1 MAKKY
6 DLITDLYTQSIREVT
21 ETPENW
27 LAFLRSACRNFR
39 LPFDEQLLIYVQ
51 RPEASAVLS
60 MEDWNRKF
68 GRWVKRNSSAIAVFD
83 KSGNHVKLKYYF
95 DVSDTKEGKYK
106 RLIRPVALW
115 EVTEENQGAVKET
128 LSNAFGVP
136 EEVTELPEIIQSAA
150 EHLAEDNLL
159 DYMKDILAYR
169 KDSFIEELDEYSVEV
184 EARTLLSNS
193 IAYMLMVRCGIETE
207 TYLEAEDFRNIRDF
221 NTPELVN
228 LFGTATSDISEM
240 ALAEISDTMRKLQQE
255 KNRKNRTFAGHQEE
269 LYTGDERT
277 QEITSERSFEHES
290 SSIQQARRLFDS
302 ESERTGRAGRTR
314 WEVWLP
320 SQDVSEGEPLR
331 TVHQSDDTR
340 EAEITLSGDT
350 RNSTEPDGADY
361 NRDESGTERDG
372 GTESEQSDDVGRIDE
387 QYPPV
392 SGGDRNEGTDLRLE
406 WYDRSKEDKSL
417 PFFHKD
423 EDIKEL
429 LLTTP
434 HLKAEKVEIQRFFE
448 KNEDRDKRK
457 EYIKSIF
464 NPEYTEID
472 LEDGRRVGYKTY
484 QNVLH
489 LWEGSYLSRTAQGY
503 YNWGVIAE
511 YFEGMRLMG
520 ELKDKAEPLP
530 TVNGQLA
537 FLDDLAEE
545 KSSAFSI
552 PQEMM
557 DHTLRSGSP
566 FSEGKFR
573 IYSFFLQGHTTKE
586 KVEFLKDEY
595 GTGGHDPVLIGTGI
609 GEDHDA
615 KGLKLRRGFGEDAE
629 EVLWKW
635 EKVAK
640 RIDELIAADRYMTQ
654 KELAYIPE
662 YEKGVIAKG
671 IYHFYTNQPEHVVR
685 PYKSGMYITDAIKVI
700 RPQLDNPE
708 RIEEL
713 LSGMSEVLEN
723 TADFDR
729 NYAPMQKAYQQLRDY
744 HDGTFSLFTPITEEK
759 EEVSSVFIEPVTEQV
774 TKPTENGEI
783 RNLPSVNPLYDFEV
797 DTVVYIGMDAYEI
810 VNLSND
816 VVVLRNQMYPL
827 FTEEMSRQEFER
839 KVGENPANDHLKKK
853 TEMPEV
859 EELQTGQKEVKEQEY
874 NFLQELDLPAEKEIS
889 PDLSPAWEKSMP
901 RGKVQTFDLHPE
913 IPQSQRHQFQ
923 ITDDTL
929 GQGSAKEKFRANIM
943 AIQLLK
949 KCEEENR
956 YATPEEQKI
965 LSGYVGWGGLSD
977 AFDEN
982 KSSWG
987 TEYLEL
993 KTRIDARRI

>member
-1 MAKKY
+1 M
-6 DLITDLYTQSIREVT
+6 
-21 ETPENW
+21 
-27 LAFLRSACRNFR
+27 
-39 LPFDEQLLIYVQ
+39 
-51 RPEASAVLS
+51 
-60 MEDWNRKF
+60 
-68 GRWVKRNSSAIAVFD
+68 
-83 KSGNHVKLKYYF
+83 
-95 DVSDTKEGKYK
+95 
-106 RLIRPVALW
+106 
-115 EVTEENQGAVKET
+115 
-128 LSNAFGVP
+128 
-136 EEVTELPEIIQSAA
+136 
-150 EHLAEDNLL
+150 
-159 DYMKDILAYR
+159 
-169 KDSFIEELDEYSVEV
+169 
-184 EARTLLSNS
+184 
-193 IAYMLMVRCGIETE
+193 
-207 TYLEAEDFRNIRDF
+207 
-221 NTPELVN
+221 
-228 LFGTATSDISEM
+228 
-240 ALAEISDTMRKLQQE
+240 
-255 KNRKNRTFAGHQEE
+255 
-269 LYTGDERT
+269 
-277 QEITSERSFEHES
+277 
-290 SSIQQARRLFDS
+290 
-302 ESERTGRAGRTR
+302 GRT
-314 WEVWLP
+314 
-320 SQDVSEGEPLR
+320 
-331 TVHQSDDTR
+331 
-340 EAEITLSGDT
+340 
-350 RNSTEPDGADY
+350 
-361 NRDESGTERDG
+361 
-372 GTESEQSDDVGRIDE
+372 DE

-392 SGGDRNEGTDLRLE
+392 GGGDRDEGTDLRLE
-406 WYDRSKEDKSL
+406 WYVRSKEDKSL

-434 HLKAEKVEIQRFFE
+434 HLKAEKTEIQRFFE
-448 KNEDRDKRK
+448 KTEDRNRRK

-484 QNVLH
+484 QNVMH
-489 LWEGSYLSRTAQGY
+489 IWEGSYLSRTAQGY
-503 YNWGVIAE
+503 YDWGVIAE

-530 TVNGQLA
+530 TVNGQLV

-573 IYSFFLQGHTTKE
+573 IYSFFLQGHTVQE
-586 KVEFLKDEY
+586 KAAFLKEEY

-629 EVLWKW
+629 QVLWKW

-640 RIDELIAADRYMTQ
+640 RIDELIASDRYMSQ
-654 KELAYIPE
+654 KELEYIPE

-685 PYKSGMYITDAIKVI
+685 PYESGMYITDAIKVI
-700 RPQLDNPE
+700 RPQLNNPE

-713 LSGMSEVLEN
+713 LSGMLEVLEN

-729 NYAPMQKAYQQLRDY
+729 NYASMQKAYQQLRDY
-744 HDGTFSLFTPITEEK
+744 HNGVFSLFTPIIGEK
-759 EEVSSVFIEPVTEQV
+759 EEVSSSVFIEPATEQV
-774 TKPTENGEI
+774 TDHVELELDDEQYEEVQDFIEQVG
-783 RNLPSVNPLYDFEV
+783 NLPSMNTPYDYEG

-810 VNLSND
+810 VTLSDD

-827 FTEEMSRQEFER
+827 FTEEMPRQEFER

-853 TEMPEV
+853 TEMPKV
-859 EELQTGQKEVKEQEY
+859 EELPTEQKEVTEQKEES
-874 NFLQELDLPAEKEIS
+874 LQELELPAEKEIS
-889 PDLSPAWEKSMP
+889 PDLSPAWKKSMP
-901 RGKVQTFDLHPE
+901 KGKVQTFDLHPE

-956 YATPEEQKI
+956 YATPEEQEI

-977 AFDEN
+977 AFDGN
-982 KSSWG
+982 KSAWE

-993 KTRIDARRI
+993 KIVLTKEEYEAARQSTLTAFYTPPVVIRSMY